1 MKNKR
6 PQLYNNEQ
14 IYELHTAFSLI
25 ESIVVLR
32 MDREN
37 VACDISEDTRIDWLK
52 KLNRRRNIAWD
63 TLVLRLSFII

>member
-1 MKNKR
+1 MENKR

-37 VACDISEDTRIDWLK
+37 VACDISEDTRID
-52 KLNRRRNIAWD
+52 
-63 TLVLRLSFII
+63 